1 MSLALL
7 VLCLSAPTWLRSQTI
22 SGVIQDT
29 TGAVIPG
36 ARIEITGAD
45 LTQPVVLSSDAIG
58 KFASPDLKPG
68 TYSVR
73 VLLNGFEP
81 LTKTVDLQKSV
92 ELQLTLA
99 IAKQQ
104 VNIASLTM
112 SAVSSTFRAHY
123 SMHSEKSAISLSLKM
138 CPSNQSPLAIS
149 VQVWNSVRPMH
160 LFDRNLDHDS

>member
-1 MSLALL
+1 MRRLVNVSQWRFSSLLNLALL

-36 ARIEITGAD
+36 ARVEITGAD
-45 LTQPVVLSSDAIG
+45 LSQPVVLSSDPSG

-81 LTKTVDLQKSV
+81 LTKTVDL
-92 ELQLTLA
+92 
-99 IAKQQ
+99 
-104 VNIASLTM
+104 
-112 SAVSSTFRAHY
+112 
-123 SMHSEKSAISLSLKM
+123 
-138 CPSNQSPLAIS
+138 
-149 VQVWNSVRPMH
+149 
-160 LFDRNLDHDS
+160 